1 MKIFTSILTSALV
14 LVPLGAMPAQA
25 NDKHPSLPTAALNA
39 KTVYVDNQ
47 TTTADLQDTVYAE
60 LTKWGR
66 LQIVDTPQKADIVL
80 RLSNG
85 NYVKFVEGGTTPPA
99 SDAKASNGSAPQ
111 NGLTPVSEKSSGA
124 DTEVPP
130 GSTRISVIDAKSNNA
145 VWSDVRKTNNPKAAT
160 HLLDGLREAFDQ
172 KEKAH
177 GTR

>member
-1 MKIFTSILTSALV
+1 MKIFASILTSALV
-14 LVPLGAMPAQA
+14 LVPLGSMPAKA
-25 NDKHPSLPTAALNA
+25 NDKHPSLPTAVLNA

-47 TTTADLQDTVYAE
+47 TTTADLQDALYTE

-85 NYVKFVEGGTTPPA
+85 NYVKFVEGSTTPAA
-99 SDAKASNGSAPQ
+99 SDPKASNGAAPQ
-111 NGLTPVSEKSSGA
+111 SSVIPVSEKSLSA

-130 GSTRISVIDAKSNNA
+130 GSTRISVIDPKSNSSL
-145 VWSDVRKTNNPKAAT
+145 WSDVRKTNNAKAAS
-160 HLLDGLREAFDQ
+160 HLLDGLREAIEQ

-177 GTR
+177 GTK

>member
-1 MKIFTSILTSALV
+1 MKILAPILTALV
-14 LVPLGAMPAQA
+14 LLPFGAMPAWA
-25 NDKHPSLPTAALNA
+25 NEKRPSLPSAVLNA
-39 KTVYVDNQ
+39 RTVYVENQ
-47 TTTADLQDTVYAE
+47 TTAAELQDAVYTE

-66 LQIVDTPQKADIVL
+66 LQIVDTPQKADIIL

-99 SDAKASNGSAPQ
+99 SDSKAGNGSTPQ
-111 NGLTPVSEKSSGA
+111 NGLIPVSEKSPGA

-130 GSTRISVIDAKSNNA
+130 GCTRISVIDPKSNNA
-145 VWSDVRKTNNPKAAT
+145 VWSDVRKTNNSKAAA

-177 GTR
+177 GTK

>member
-1 MKIFTSILTSALV
+1 MKIFSSILIAVV
-14 LVPLGAMPAQA
+14 LLPLGVMPAQA
-25 NDKHPSLPTAALNA
+25 NDKHPSLPMAVLNA

-47 TTTADLQDTVYAE
+47 TTTADLQDTVYTE

-66 LQIVDTPQKADIVL
+66 LQIVDTPQKSDIVL

-85 NYVKFVEGGTTPPA
+85 NYVKFVEGGTTSPA
-99 SDAKASNGSAPQ
+99 SDAEAGNGSARQ

-130 GSTRISVIDAKSNNA
+130 GSTRISVIDPKSHTSL
-145 VWSDVRKTNNPKAAT
+145 WSDVRKTNNPKAAS

-172 KEKAH
+172 KEKAR
-177 GTR
+177 GTK